1 MIHTI
6 KEILRKKDERKAR
19 LEASLESLVEQ
30 LKNLGALKIVVFGSF
45 ARGDVD
51 VNSDLDLFVL
61 MPSSRTGKEWMN
73 LIYENI
79 DIKVGSDIIVFNE
92 KEFNKKLA
100 SSSFLHEIIMGKVVY
115 EKTS

>member
-19 LEASLESLVEQ
+19 LEAALESIVGQ

-45 ARGDVD
+45 AKGDVD

-79 DIKVGSDIIVFNE
+79 DMKIGSDIIVFNE
-92 KEFNKKLA
+92 EEFNQKLA
-100 SSSFLHEIIMGKVVY
+100 SSSFLREISMGKVVY